1 MTCSVRSHRRN
12 QHTSKGA
19 NCCKLTARMQSILNT
34 ALPFFALIFC
44 GYAAGRLDLL
54 TSTAAAGVNTFV
66 FYFALPAFLFSL
78 MSSSP
83 IAEVVNL
90 GFIGAYVT
98 ASLAV
103 FSLAVLGGRLLFGV
117 GRGEAAVQGLAA
129 VLPNTGYMGIP
140 LAVAVF
146 GREAAIPLVVGLTL
160 DGVLMI
166 PLGILLI
173 ESDKG
178 RGEGPLRTA
187 LATLPALARNP
198 LIVAI
203 FAGLAISAVGLTP
216 PTPVD
221 NFLDLL
227 GNTAGPCALFALGA
241 TLAGRQ
247 LAGGAAEIGY
257 MTALKLFVHPAAILL
272 TTGVLFDVDPLWT
285 TAALLGAS
293 LPIAANVFI
302 VARQYDVY
310 VTRAS
315 GAVLVST
322 AVSVVTVSALLLVLP
337 H

>member
-1 MTCSVRSHRRN
+1 
-12 QHTSKGA
+12 
-19 NCCKLTARMQSILNT
+19 MQTILNN

-44 GYAAGRLDLL
+44 GYAAGRLNLL
-54 TSTAAAGVNTFV
+54 TTTAAAGVNTFV

-83 IAEVVNL
+83 IAEVLNVP
-90 GFIGAYVT
+90 FIGAYVL

-103 FSLAVLGGRLLFGV
+103 FGLAVAGGRLLFDV
-117 GRGEAAVQGLAA
+117 GRGEAAIQGLAA

-146 GREAAIPLVVGLTL
+146 GREAAVPLVVGLTL
-160 DGVLMI
+160 DGVLLI

-173 ESDKG
+173 ESEKG
-178 RGEGPLRTA
+178 QGESPLRTV
-187 LATLPALARNP
+187 LATFPDLVRNP
-198 LIVAI
+198 LIVSI
-203 FAGLAISAVGLTP
+203 FAGLAVSAAGLTP
-216 PTPVD
+216 PTPVN

-227 GNTAGPCALFALGA
+227 GAAAGPCALFALGA
-241 TLAGRQ
+241 TLAGRSV
-247 LAGGAAEIGY
+247 AGGAAEIGY
-257 MTALKLFVHPAAILL
+257 MTALKLFVHPAALLL
-272 TTGVLFDVDPLWT
+272 TAAVIFDVDPLWT
-285 TAALLGAS
+285 SAALLGAS

-322 AVSVVTVSALLLVLP
+322 AVSMATVSTLLLVLT
-337 H
+337 

>member
-1 MTCSVRSHRRN
+1 
-12 QHTSKGA
+12 
-19 NCCKLTARMQSILNT
+19 MQSILNN

-44 GYAAGRLDLL
+44 GYAAGRLNLL
-54 TSTAAAGVNTFV
+54 TTTAAAGVNTFV

-83 IAEVVNL
+83 IADVLNL
-90 GFIGAYVT
+90 PFIGAYVC

-103 FSLAVLGGRLLFGV
+103 FGLAVAGGRLLFDV

-146 GREAAIPLVVGLTL
+146 GRDAAVPLVVGLTL

-166 PLGILLI
+166 PLGIVLI

-178 RGEGPLRTA
+178 GGEGPLRTA
-187 LATLPALARNP
+187 LATFRNLARNP
-198 LIVAI
+198 LIVSI
-203 FAGLAISAVGLTP
+203 FAGLAVSAAGLAP
-216 PTPVD
+216 PAPIN

-227 GNTAGPCALFALGA
+227 GGAAGPCALFALGA
-241 TLAGRQ
+241 TLAGRSV
-247 LAGGAAEIGY
+247 AGGAAEIGY
-257 MTALKLFVHPAAILL
+257 MTALKLFVHPAALLL
-272 TTGVLFDVDPLWT
+272 TTAVVFDVNPLWT
-285 TAALLGAS
+285 SAALLGAA

-322 AVSVVTVSALLLVLP
+322 AVSMATVSALLLVLTP
-337 H
+337 

>member
-1 MTCSVRSHRRN
+1 
-12 QHTSKGA
+12 
-19 NCCKLTARMQSILNT
+19 MQTILNN

-44 GYAAGRLDLL
+44 GYAAGRLNLL
-54 TSTAAAGVNTFV
+54 TTTAAAGVNTFV

-83 IAEVVNL
+83 IAEVLNVP
-90 GFIGAYVT
+90 FIGAYVL

-103 FSLAVLGGRLLFGV
+103 FGLAVAGGRLLFDV
-117 GRGEAAVQGLAA
+117 GRGEAAIQGLAA

-146 GREAAIPLVVGLTL
+146 GREAAVPLVVGLTL
-160 DGVLMI
+160 DGVLLI

-173 ESDKG
+173 ESEKG
-178 RGEGPLRTA
+178 QGESPLRTV
-187 LATLPALARNP
+187 LATFPDLVRNP
-198 LIVAI
+198 LIVSI
-203 FAGLAISAVGLTP
+203 FAGLAVSAAGLTP
-216 PTPVD
+216 PTPVN

-227 GNTAGPCALFALGA
+227 GAAAGPCALFALGA
-241 TLAGRQ
+241 TLAGRSV
-247 LAGGAAEIGY
+247 AGGAAEIGY
-257 MTALKLFVHPAAILL
+257 MTALKLFVHPAALLL
-272 TTGVLFDVDPLWT
+272 TAAVIFDVDPLWT
-285 TAALLGAS
+285 SAALLGAS

-322 AVSVVTVSALLLVLP
+322 AVSMATVSTLLIVLT
-337 H
+337 